1 MILVTRLL
9 LPSKYERH
17 LSIKVAG
24 SCIMD
29 DQMALQQS
37 HSVITVLAAFLR
49 TNASDDIATTS

>member
-9 LPSKYERH
+9 LPSKNERQ
-17 LSIKVAG
+17 LSIKVSG

-37 HSVITVLAAFLR
+37 HPVITVLAAFLR
-49 TNASDDIATTS
+49 TNATDVIATTS